1 VLCGDYILVGRESVI
16 KKPHSSQFPRRGVM
30 HTVES
35 AVLSTSIDH
44 ELLRFGTIRES
55 KQQNSVDFKVVAVLL
70 IERSLCLQAL
80 EQLVCAR

>member
-1 VLCGDYILVGRESVI
+1 
-16 KKPHSSQFPRRGVM
+16 M

-70 IERSLCLQAL
+70 MERSLCLQAL